1 MIRRPPRSTLFPYTT
16 LSRSRHE
23 LHASGSEAR
32 VHRAAGPRAHLARD
46 PDDELVAQP
55 LGFAKDRRGA
65 GVEHDLQQPLTIA
78 QVDENDPAVIAPA
91 VHPAGH
97 ADLLAEVLLVD
108 LSAVV

>member
-1 MIRRPPRSTLFPYTT
+1 LRT
-16 LSRSRHE
+16 
-23 LHASGSEAR
+23 R
-32 VHRAAGPRAHLARD
+32 VHRAGGPLAHLARH

-55 LGFAKDRRGA
+55 LGFPEDRGGA

-108 LSAVV
+108 LSAIM